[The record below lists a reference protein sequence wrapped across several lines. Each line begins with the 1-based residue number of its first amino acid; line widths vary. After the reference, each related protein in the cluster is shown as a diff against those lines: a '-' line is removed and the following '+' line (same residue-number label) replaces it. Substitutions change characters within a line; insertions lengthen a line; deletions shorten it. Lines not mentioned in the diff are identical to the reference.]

1 MARGFKSGG
10 RVQGTPNNDHKALSE
25 MLKDRYPLYHPV
37 IALAE
42 IGNNKK
48 NSIAIRLQAHK
59 EVAKYICPQL
69 KAIQFT
75 DEQDNHIIV
84 TIARTQPEPHK
95 DNQLQ
100 SEINKLGS

>member
-1 MARGFKSGG
+1 MAHGFKSGG
-10 RVQGTPNNDHKALSE
+10 RVVGTPNGERKALSE
-25 MLKDRYPLYHPV
+25 MLKDRFPKYHPV

-48 NSIAIRLQAHK
+48 NNVAIRLHAHK

-75 DEQDNHIIV
+75 DDQDNHIIV
-84 TIARTQPEPHK
+84 TIARTETPLQHHYNP
-95 DNQLQ
+95 DN
-100 SEINKLGS
+100 K